1 MIKIFRLVLSK
12 KTKEQPKM
20 KISIRKMETKYNVKK
35 RILFFYIFDSYL
47 FKWIQII
54 FLYLLLKAIVQLFI
68 IYKRNLNVA
77 RLDNSIRLYDSFL
90 PFRDQIEN

>member
-1 MIKIFRLVLSK
+1 
-12 KTKEQPKM
+12 M